1 MATSD
6 EFSSTYFELVRTE
19 TTTGALFAK
28 LGELV
33 ELTIGTRLFTASVFD
48 MATRRSRRVYSDNTA
63 AYPVGGFK
71 PISEGKWEDTVLK
84 RHEVFSST
92 SIEGIAEVFF
102 DWELIQSL
110 GCESNANI
118 PVVVGGDVIGT
129 LNLLHEAGYYT
140 PQRLRGYEQLLPY
153 ATVAFLVA
161 QRAKSTFEAVAA

>member
-1 MATSD
+1 MPATD
-6 EFSSTYFELVRTE
+6 EFSSAYFDLVRTE
-19 TTTGALFAK
+19 ATTAPLFAK

-48 MATRRSRRVYSDNTA
+48 MATRRSRRVFSDNTA

-84 RHEVFSST
+84 RQQVFSST

-110 GCESNANI
+110 GYASNANI
-118 PVVVGGDVIGT
+118 PVVVGGEVIGT

-140 PQRLRGYEQLLPY
+140 PQRLRGYERLLPY
-153 ATVAFLVA
+153 ATVAFLLA
-161 QRAKSTFEAVAA
+161 QRANPAFEAMAA